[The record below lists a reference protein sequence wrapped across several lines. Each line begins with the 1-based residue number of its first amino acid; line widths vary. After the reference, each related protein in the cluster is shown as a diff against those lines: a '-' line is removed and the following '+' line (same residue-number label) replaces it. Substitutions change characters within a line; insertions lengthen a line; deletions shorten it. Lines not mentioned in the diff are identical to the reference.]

1 MEWALFQL
9 VKLVLLTGL
18 AIGLQQWIRRA
29 GEPLVTEVFAARPR
43 IGKGLIALSDIGF
56 YCLYGAYIL
65 FNVQVMDGSGTP
77 SAEDVQNAVYS
88 VGAFF
93 LTIGFL
99 HGCNLLFLT
108 LMAGRVVKRMERAAA
123 YQAWAVPAQAAA
135 SAAAGPETPQ
145 SPR

>member
-18 AIGLQQWIRRA
+18 AIGLQRAFRRA
-29 GEPLVTEVFAARPR
+29 GDPVVSEVFAARPR
-43 IGKGLIALSDIGF
+43 VGKGLIALSDIGF

-65 FNVQVMDGSGTP
+65 FNVQVMDGSGAP
-77 SAEDVQNAVYS
+77 SAGDVQNAVYS
-88 VGAFF
+88 IGAFF

-99 HGCNLLFLT
+99 HGCNVFFLT
-108 LMAGRVVKRMERAAA
+108 VVAGRVVKRMERAAA
-123 YQAWAVPAQAAA
+123 YQAWMGANPPAAPAP
-135 SAAAGPETPQ
+135 AGSGTPQ

>member
-9 VKLVLLTGL
+9 IKLVLLTGL
-18 AIGLQQWIRRA
+18 AIGLQQAFRRA
-29 GEPLVTEVFAARPR
+29 GDPVVSEVFAARPR

-65 FNVQVMDGSGTP
+65 FNVQVMDGSGAPT
-77 SAEDVQNAVYS
+77 ADDVQNAVYS
-88 VGAFF
+88 IGAFF

-123 YQAWAVPAQAAA
+123 YQAWAAPTQAAA
-135 SAAAGPETPQ
+135 PAPAGSGIPQ